1 MRLVGKTQDEITV
14 AMSDVEMDAIV
25 QALARLRSERGPLLK
40 AINDALAGLK
50 DIQETLA
57 S

>member
-1 MRLVGKTQDEITV
+1 
-14 AMSDVEMDAIV
+14 MDAIV